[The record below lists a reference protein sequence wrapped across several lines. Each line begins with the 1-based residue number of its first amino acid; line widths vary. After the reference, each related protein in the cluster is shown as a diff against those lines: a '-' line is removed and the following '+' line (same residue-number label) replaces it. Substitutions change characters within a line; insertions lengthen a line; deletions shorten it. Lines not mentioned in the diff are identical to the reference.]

1 MIIMRSRE
9 LAACVACDPT
19 IPVRTQRCF
28 DVHTTSI
35 TLKRRCMDV
44 KTTSCAYWDVILTK
58 KKRSVKV
65 IERCIKKTK
74 KFNYLCIL

>member
-1 MIIMRSRE
+1 MRSRE

-35 TLKRRCMDV
+35 TLKRRCMGA
-44 KTTSCAYWDVILTK
+44 KATSCAYWDHS
-58 KKRSVKV
+58 RSQVFFV
-65 IERCIKKTK
+65 FFDE
-74 KFNYLCIL
+74 